1 MFTLLVLLLLIVI
14 FFTVAS
20 KGSFFSLV
28 NVRNILNAIVI
39 VALLTV
45 GAGALMISGQ
55 IDLSTGSSG
64 TMCGILMAILLGKGW
79 PWPAAIAAALATGGL
94 TGAINAILINELH
107 FQGFIATMAM
117 ASVTQGLS
125 YAFGS
130 AQTIPVENNTVVYM
144 GTGRIGDVVP
154 VSIIAVLLI
163 FFAYG
168 VMLNRT
174 KFGRSVYLVGGNPAA
189 ASLVGIDP
197 KRISYILFV
206 NSGVLG
212 SLAGCL
218 LAARLKSATVT
229 GIVSNQFS
237 GMTAAILGGVSF
249 GGGSGGMF
257 GAFVGLLILNSFSN
271 GMTLIRISP
280 YWQTF
285 ASGALLLFALSLD
298 FLGAKRKA

>member
-1 MFTLLVLLLLIVI
+1 MFALLVLLLLIVV
-14 FFTVAS
+14 FFTIAS
-20 KGSFFSLV
+20 KGTFFSLV
-28 NVRNILNAIVI
+28 NARNILNAIVI

-55 IDLSTGSSG
+55 IDLSTGASG
-64 TMCGILMAILLGKGW
+64 TMCGILMAILLVNGW
-79 PWPAAIAAALATGGL
+79 PWPVAVVVALAAGGFV
-94 TGAINAILINELH
+94 GAINALLINELH

-125 YAFGS
+125 YALGGAAS
-130 AQTIPVENNTVVYM
+130 IPVDNKVVVYM
-144 GTGRIGDVVP
+144 GTGRIADVVP
-154 VSIIAVLLI
+154 VSIIAALLI
-163 FFAYG
+163 FFVYG
-168 VMLNRT
+168 IMLNKT
-174 KFGRSVYLVGGNPAA
+174 KFGRSIYLVGGNPAA

-197 KRISYILFV
+197 KRISYILFI

-218 LAARLKSATVT
+218 FAARLKSATTT
-229 GIVSNQFS
+229 GIVSSQFA

-271 GMTLIRISP
+271 GMTLIKISP

-285 ASGALLLFALSLD
+285 ASGALLLFALALD
-298 FLGAKRKA
+298 FSGAKKKN